1 MVRHRDFF
9 DRCSCNLSVALVS
22 LNMALVTLSRDLVPL
37 NIALVTLSRSLVTLN
52 KALVTLSRSLVTL
65 IVVGLKHK
73 KTAGQSSSGISLS
86 LFVE

>member
-37 NIALVTLSRSLVTLN
+37 NIALVTLSRSLVTL
-52 KALVTLSRSLVTL
+52 

-73 KTAGQSSSGISLS
+73 KTAGQLSSGISLS